1 MLRRLLAGI
10 AIHIYKNVN
19 SFKHFTKNA
28 LLTYIEQWMDLKFIQ
43 FNTGLLW
50 VSHLRNI
57 HIDSD
62 I

>member
-1 MLRRLLAGI
+1 MLLRLLAGI

-28 LLTYIEQWMDLKFIQ
+28 LLTYIEQWMDLPFVQ
-43 FNTGLLW
+43 YNTGLPW
-50 VSHLRNI
+50 ISHLRNK
-57 HIDSD
+57 HIDSE